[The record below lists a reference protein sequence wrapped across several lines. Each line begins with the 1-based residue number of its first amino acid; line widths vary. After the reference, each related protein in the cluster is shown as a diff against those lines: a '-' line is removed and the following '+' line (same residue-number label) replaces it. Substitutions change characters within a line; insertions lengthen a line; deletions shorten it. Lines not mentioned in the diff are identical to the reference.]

1 MADMADMADK
11 KESSKEST
19 PESTK
24 EQALRLARAIA
35 VANAKIGRPVNLME
49 VCGTHTVALF
59 RHGIRAVLPDG
70 IRLLSGPGCP
80 VCVTDIPDVE
90 AAMALARMPG
100 VVLCTFGDMM
110 RVPGGKLTLFDAKA
124 DGADVRI
131 VYSPLDALKLAVDN
145 PTLKVI
151 FFATGFET
159 TSPLVAATLMQAEKQ
174 GVENFYVHTVHKLV
188 PPALSALLGSGEVK
202 IDGLILPGHACTIT
216 GTVPF
221 EFLATEHATP
231 SVVTGFGPLDILEGI
246 LMILN
251 QIVDGKPSV
260 DIQYK
265 KMVRPEG
272 NPRAM
277 EALEK
282 VFTPAD
288 AYWRGIGTIPESGF
302 ALKEPY
308 SRFEALSALG
318 PVDVPDY
325 PEPKGCACGEVL
337 KGLKLPP
344 DCKLFGKACK
354 PERPVGACMV
364 STEGACAAYYKYG
377 GEG

>member
-1 MADMADMADK
+1 MADN
-11 KESSKEST
+11 KESAQ
-19 PESTK
+19 ESTK
-24 EQALRLARAIA
+24 QQAQRLAHAIA
-35 VANAKIGRPVNLME
+35 VANRKINRPVNLME

-59 RHGIRAVLPDG
+59 RHGIRGVLPDG

-80 VCVTDIPDVE
+80 VCVTGIPDVE
-90 AAMALARMPG
+90 AAMALARLPG

-110 RVPGGKLTLFDAKA
+110 RVPGGKLNLFDAKA

-131 VYSPLDALKLAVDN
+131 VYSPLDALKLAIEN
-145 PTLKVI
+145 PDRKVV

-159 TSPLVAATLMQAEKQ
+159 TSPLVAATLMQAEEKK
-174 GVENFYVHTVHKLV
+174 VKNFYVHTVHKLV
-188 PPALSALLGSGEVK
+188 PPALAALLGSGEVN

-221 EFLATEHATP
+221 EFLAKDHATP

-251 QIVDGKPSV
+251 QIVEGKPSV

-272 NPRAM
+272 NPRAQ
-277 EALEK
+277 EALQK
-282 VFTPAD
+282 VFTPSD
-288 AYWRGIGTIPESGF
+288 AYWRGIGTIPQSGF
-302 ALKEPY
+302 ALNGPY
-308 SRFEALSALG
+308 AKYEAVAALG
-318 PVDVPDY
+318 LVDIPDY

-337 KGLKLPP
+337 KGLKLPT
-344 DCKLFGKACK
+344 DCKLFGKACV
-354 PERPVGACMV
+354 PEKPVGACMV
-364 STEGACAAYYKYG
+364 STEGSCAAYYKYG

>member
-1 MADMADMADK
+1 MADK
-11 KESSKEST
+11 
-19 PESTK
+19 PESVK
-24 EQALRLARAIA
+24 DQARRLARASA
-35 VANAKIGRPVNLME
+35 VAKGKIDRPLNLME

-59 RHGIRAVLPDG
+59 RHGVRGLLPEG

-80 VCVTDIPDVE
+80 VCVTGIPDVE
-90 AAMALARMPG
+90 SAMAIARMPG

-131 VYSPLDALKLAVDN
+131 VYSPLDALKLAAEN
-145 PTLKVI
+145 PDLKVV

-159 TSPLVAATLMQAEKQ
+159 TSPLVAATIMQAEVQ

-188 PPALSALLGSGEVK
+188 PPALEALLGSGEVK
-202 IDGLILPGHACTIT
+202 IDGLVLPGHACSIT
-216 GTVPF
+216 GTGPF
-221 EFLATEHATP
+221 EFVAEKHGVPA
-231 SVVTGFGPLDILEGI
+231 VVTGFGALDMLEGI

-251 QIVDGKPSV
+251 QIVAGRPEV

-265 KMVRPEG
+265 KIVRPEG
-272 NPRAM
+272 NPRALQ
-277 EALEK
+277 ALDK

-288 AYWRGIGTIPESGF
+288 AYWRGIGSIPQSGF

-308 SRFEALSALG
+308 AKREALQVLG
-318 PVDVPDY
+318 PIAVPEY
-325 PEPKGCACGEVL
+325 SEPKGCSCGEVL
-337 KGLKLPP
+337 KGLKLPT
-344 DCKLFGKACK
+344 DCKLFGKACT

-364 STEGACAAYYKYG
+364 STEGSCAAYFKYG
-377 GEG
+377 ATGSATGSATGTFY